1 MALVSSPTA
10 AIVGTFR
17 PPAAEGAGAVAPAE
31 VRSGR
36 SGIFRQLSDEWARLC
51 GLSSAQHNLRR
62 WATAEPVLDG
72 ATSLGDL
79 LDRIDAGD
87 HDEADRVLLALIRLA
102 QGGQQLAGRVVLQAM
117 LPKIARMTRT
127 LRPSS
132 NDDRWAEDRQHIAVA
147 TFWEIVYAYPVARR
161 ESRVA
166 ANLALDTLHRLTS
179 EQRKPMVEVPL
190 DPEEAA
196 DRLAQRSY
204 VDPHERLGTVTADS
218 GLLEVIIW
226 GVTVEAVTRD
236 EAALLIR
243 AYLPPPGVAGGA
255 AVAGE
260 IDVTQAAVRQRI
272 SRARRRLIAAVR
284 ADVEGVPAE
293 RLAV

>member
-1 MALVSSPTA
+1 MTGPGSD
-10 AIVGTFR
+10 R
-17 PPAAEGAGAVAPAE
+17 AP
-31 VRSGR
+31 GR
-36 SGIFRQLSDEWARLC
+36 SGIFGQLCDEWARLN

-272 SRARRRLIAAVR
+272 SRARRRLIDAVR